1 MLAEWTGEDE
11 FRAWSRRERVAT
23 ERYRR
28 ILERLRAEAVIARAE
43 PASDPL
49 LAFGC
54 TTLARPEARMA
65 SSQP

>member
-11 FRAWSRRERVAT
+11 FRAWSRRERVPT

-28 ILERLRAEAVIARAE
+28 ILERLRAGAGIARAE

-54 TTLARPEARMA
+54 PTLARAEARLA
-65 SSQP
+65 FSQP